1 METKTELA
9 LVHGLG
15 DALGLQPR
23 GYSRKTP
30 EGDIRDC
37 PDLAENPLNLFT
49 LPYSELIEALA
60 DTLFPPNQVTSRNG
74 RQHLLK
80 ASDARVDRHVHFRAA
95 WQPPFGAKVQL
106 ALRDLTDACV
116 RRHAGRHFAVLTEPE
131 RAAILTELQK
141 GALPPSHWAT
151 LRPQAEAFATIHDAV
166 SCGLIAEPGY
176 GGNAHGIGW
185 FYTRFMTL
193 GE

>member
-1 METKTELA
+1 METKTEHA

-30 EGDIRDC
+30 EGEIRDC

-49 LPYSELIEALA
+49 LPYSELIEALT
-60 DTLFPPNQVTSRNG
+60 DTLFPPNQVASRNG

-80 ASDARVDRHVHFRAA
+80 ASEARVDRHIHFRAA
-95 WQPPFGAKVQL
+95 WQPPFGIRIQL
-106 ALRDLTDACV
+106 ALRDLTDACLK
-116 RRHAGRHFAVLTEPE
+116 RYTGRHFAVLTEQE
-131 RAAILTELQK
+131 RIDVLTALQK
-141 GALPPSHWAT
+141 SALPPTQWAM
-151 LRPQAEAFATIHDAV
+151 LRPQAEAFAAIHEAV
-166 SCGLIAEPGY
+166 SCGLMAEPGY

>member
-30 EGDIRDC
+30 EGDLRDC

-49 LPYSELIEALA
+49 LPYSELIESLA
-60 DTLFPPNQVTSRNG
+60 DTLFPANQVSSRNG
-74 RQHLLK
+74 RQHLLR
-80 ASDARVDRHVHFRAA
+80 ASEARVDRHIHFRAA
-95 WQPPFGAKVQL
+95 WQPPFGITIQL
-106 ALRDLTDACV
+106 ALRDLTEACLA
-116 RRHAGRHFAVLTEPE
+116 RSQGRHFALLTEQE
-131 RAAILTELQK
+131 RVDVMKALQA
-141 GALPPSHWAT
+141 GTLPAVQWRA
-151 LRPQAEAFATIHDAV
+151 LRPQPEAFAAIYDAIA
-166 SCGLIAEPGY
+166 CGLIAEPGY
-176 GGNAHGIGW
+176 GGNAHGLGW

>member
-1 METKTELA
+1 LETKTELA

-60 DTLFPPNQVTSRNG
+60 DALFPPNQVASRNG

-80 ASDARVDRHVHFRAA
+80 ASDARVDRHIHFRAA
-95 WQPPFGAKVQL
+95 WQPPFGVRVQL
-106 ALRDLTDACV
+106 ALRDLTDACLK
-116 RRHAGRHFAVLTEPE
+116 RYKGRHFAVLTEQE
-131 RAAILTELQK
+131 RVAVLNDLQK
-141 GALPPSHWAT
+141 GALPPAQWAT
-151 LRPQAEAFATIHDAV
+151 LRPQVEAFTAIYEAV

-193 GE
+193 GD